1 MEASHD
7 EAWLEWACLLQKKMI
22 ELFWDQKRGGFY
34 STTDADETILLRM
47 KEGELCMY
55 NNCNHG
61 LSLTG
66 VTNCAEGGWAN
77 YQALW
82 RASHLLYTCLTE
94 EAPVMPCPWSVIYE
108 EIIQELLRFLPLLVT
123 VFLYWNC
130 LPILGVCIHWT
141 GLDFDPYF
149 LNQSLNAEG
158 TVRLSGVS
166 G

>member
-1 MEASHD
+1 MDLFEASHD

-61 LSLTG
+61 LILTG

-108 EIIQELLRFLPLLVT
+108 GT
-123 VFLYWNC
+123 SKVFAPSCNC
-130 LPILGVCIHWT
+130 LPILELSSYIGCLHSLDWT
-141 GLDFDPYF
+141 GL
-149 LNQSLNAEG
+149 
-158 TVRLSGVS
+158 
-166 G
+166 